1 MRNLFIKYLQNKT
14 LWHYTTKNL
23 RCIGYICTLCRRNY
37 KEVKEFKKKTKSTN
51 KLWIEAQI
59 LMRNIIYCLL
69 PWICVVLKIS
79 VQIAIQCHF
88 IYFLQSSGI
97 PWKKIS
103 FLYMNRFIECLNK
116 FHENSFSFACSH
128 CAQWNEDQRK
138 KKMGNLNFF
147 LVFWNMVHFP
157 PYIYMLIFYR
167 LFLHIKSG
175 LTQTFYWYFM

>member
-37 KEVKEFKKKTKSTN
+37 EEVKEFKKKTKSTN

-97 PWKKIS
+97 PWKKKSLFCIWID
-103 FLYMNRFIECLNK
+103 LLNVSINFMK
-116 FHENSFSFACSH
+116 ILSLLHVPIVL
-128 CAQWNEDQRK
+128 NEMKTKERK
-138 KKMGNLNFF
+138 RWVIWTFF
-147 LVFWNMVHFP
+147 
-157 PYIYMLIFYR
+157 
-167 LFLHIKSG
+167 
-175 LTQTFYWYFM
+175 